1 MYYVK
6 TLNKIAKEGLDL
18 FDKEQINVSE
28 KEENYDGVI
37 LRSYNLKEEVLPLTC
52 KAVAR
57 AGAGVNNINIEEC
70 SKRGIVVMNTP
81 GANANSVKELVL
93 GAMFMAA
100 RNINKGIDW
109 IQTLSKDEDV
119 ASIVEKEKSNFKG
132 NELLGKRVGV
142 IGLGA
147 IGVLV
152 ANALNDLGMEV
163 YGYDP
168 YLSVEAAWK
177 INKNINRSID
187 LEKIFKRCDY
197 ITIHVPLNDST
208 RDTVNEELLSKAKK
222 GITII
227 NLARG
232 GLVNDDAIIKAVESK
247 KVKYYITDFPNEKL
261 LGYENIICIPHL
273 GASTPE
279 SETNC
284 AKMAVTQLE
293 DLLING
299 NISNSVNYP
308 NCEMGPLNGN
318 IRICITHEN
327 VPNMVSQISTILAKA
342 EVNIGNMINKS
353 KGEYAYTM
361 IDVDSMPNDE
371 AVELLNTI
379 EKVSGVRLIYN
390 K

>member
-1 MYYVK
+1 M
-6 TLNKIAKEGLDL
+6 
-18 FDKEQINVSE
+18 
-28 KEENYDGVI
+28 
-37 LRSYNLKEEVLPLTC
+37 
-52 KAVAR
+52 
-57 AGAGVNNINIEEC
+57 
-70 SKRGIVVMNTP
+70 
-81 GANANSVKELVL
+81 
-93 GAMFMAA
+93 
-100 RNINKGIDW
+100 
-109 IQTLSKDEDV
+109 
-119 ASIVEKEKSNFKG
+119 
-132 NELLGKRVGV
+132 
-142 IGLGA
+142 
-147 IGVLV
+147 
-152 ANALNDLGMEV
+152 
-163 YGYDP
+163 
-168 YLSVEAAWK
+168 
-177 INKNINRSID
+177 
-187 LEKIFKRCDY
+187 
-197 ITIHVPLNDST
+197 PLNDST

>member
-284 AKMAVTQLE
+284 E
-293 DLLING
+293 R
-299 NISNSVNYP
+299 S
-308 NCEMGPLNGN
+308 
-318 IRICITHEN
+318 
-327 VPNMVSQISTILAKA
+327 
-342 EVNIGNMINKS
+342 
-353 KGEYAYTM
+353 GE
-361 IDVDSMPNDE
+361 
-371 AVELLNTI
+371 
-379 EKVSGVRLIYN
+379 
-390 K
+390 